1 MNRKIKSMLAALCA
15 GAFLISCEEQGLRSG
30 DEVSDTAA
38 DSVKTA
44 VVNVSGKL
52 FSIPS
57 PVQTAKLIQDAGV
70 PYNREILS
78 DVSKMSEHRTKSAQA
93 MNLGVYGT
101 DMAYA
106 SLYEDGQSALKYFKG
121 VDRLSSAVGVRG
133 AINPDLVKRLGGNV
147 GNPDSL
153 LMLSGK
159 FYREAD
165 NYLKE
170 NDRIDIAAYVLLGGW
185 VEATYLTAAAAASGT
200 EVSRNRLAEQKMTV
214 KTLREAVEQTA
225 DQAFLDGEIMTRI
238 YALEELYGRVKTQY
252 TFNEAKV
259 DPEMKRTVINSTS
272 VYEMDDELMDEI
284 YSILKDLRKT
294 IAAS

>member
-1 MNRKIKSMLAALCA
+1 MNRKIKSLLPALCL
-15 GAFLISCEEQGLRSG
+15 GALLISCDEQGLRSG
-30 DEVSDTAA
+30 DEVTDTDIDSD
-38 DSVKTA
+38 KTA

-70 PYNREILS
+70 PFNRELLS
-78 DVSKMSEHRTKSAQA
+78 DVSKMTEHRTKAAQA

-101 DMAYA
+101 DMAYS

-133 AINPDLVKRLGGNV
+133 AINPDLIKRLGSNV
-147 GNPDSL
+147 GNADSL

-165 NYLKE
+165 NYLKD
-170 NDRIDIAAYVLLGGW
+170 NDRVDIAAYVLLGGW
-185 VEATYLTAAAAASGT
+185 VEATYLTAAAAAAGT
-200 EVSRNRLAEQKMTV
+200 EASRNRLAEQKMTV

-225 DQAFLDGEIMTRI
+225 DQTFLDGEIMERL
-238 YALEELYGRVKTQY
+238 YFLEELYVRVKTQY
-252 TFNEAKV
+252 TFNEAKT
-259 DPEMKRTVINSTS
+259 DQEMKRTVINSTS
-272 VYEMDDELMDEI
+272 TYEMDDELMEEI
-284 YSILKDLRKT
+284 YGTLKDLRT
-294 IAAS
+294 IISAS